1 MADLTRR
8 PGSRAQRVQRGHN
21 LVVAGG
27 ASAAIAVITGI
38 LALVTS
44 FTWSIPL
51 LAAVVAAICFVLFRQ
66 MVTPRR

>member
-21 LVVAGG
+21 HVLAGG
-27 ASAAIAVITGI
+27 ASALIAVVTGI

-51 LAAVVAAICFVLFRQ
+51 LAAVIAAICFVLFRK

>member
-21 LVVAGG
+21 LVLAGG
-27 ASAAIAVITGI
+27 ASALIAVVTGI

-51 LAAVVAAICFVLFRQ
+51 LAAVVAEICFVLFRQ

>member
-27 ASAAIAVITGI
+27 VSAAVAVVTGI

-44 FTWSIPL
+44 FTWSVPL
-51 LAAVVAAICFVLFRQ
+51 LAAVVAAICFVLFRRL
-66 MVTPRR
+66 VTPPR

>member
-8 PGSRAQRVQRGHN
+8 PGSRTQRVQRGHN

-27 ASAAIAVITGI
+27 VSAVVAVVTGI

-51 LAAVVAAICFVLFRQ
+51 LAAVVAAICFVMLRRL
-66 MVTPRR
+66 VTPRR

>member
-1 MADLTRR
+1 MADLIRR

-21 LVVAGG
+21 LLVAGG
-27 ASAAIAVITGI
+27 VSALVAVVTGI

-51 LAAVVAAICFVLFRQ
+51 LAAVVAAICFVMLRRL
-66 MVTPRR
+66 VTPRR

>member
-21 LVVAGG
+21 LVLAGG
-27 ASAAIAVITGI
+27 ASALIAVVTGI

-51 LAAVVAAICFVLFRQ
+51 LAAVIAAVCFVLLRK